1 MAIRSRCRGAATSGQ
16 TCSALLAISNSL
28 MTPTQGH
35 DKAQST
41 SRQQLQSPDQPAA
54 RSSDYQHGR
63 TSPEDDK
70 NHRPSRGHSP
80 HRPTARSIDYY
91 HGYSSQKNDRDHTP
105 LDVNSLSSDP
115 LKVRTDVPSRDG
127 DESLQGARSGRHA
140 PPNGGEALQ
149 EGPSNRRAPPNFG
162 VRSLKEIRAAKAA
175 QASAM
180 QATQPHV
187 AADAVNAPN
196 APAHALPTS
205 SPTPGD
211 NPHELSNWLASTN
224 KPPFNDPDPSAVE
237 QSARQSLWDT
247 SRSHFSGVGK
257 DQEVIKGCRVCR
269 AAGMSGRR

>member
-1 MAIRSRCRGAATSGQ
+1 MDTPARRMTETTPPWMLTRCHLIHSRF
-16 TCSALLAISNSL
+16 
-28 MTPTQGH
+28 
-35 DKAQST
+35 D
-41 SRQQLQSPDQPAA
+41 
-54 RSSDYQHGR
+54 
-63 TSPEDDK
+63 
-70 NHRPSRGHSP
+70 
-80 HRPTARSIDYY
+80 
-91 HGYSSQKNDRDHTP
+91 
-105 LDVNSLSSDP
+105 
-115 LKVRTDVPSRDG
+115 TDVPSRDG

-149 EGPSNRRAPPNFG
+149 EGPLQRGVHPQTLG

-224 KPPFNDPDPSAVE
+224 KPPLQRSR
-237 QSARQSLWDT
+237 SIGSLSSQQGSLCGTT
-247 SRSHFSGVGK
+247 SRSHFSGVWASRSG
-257 DQEVIKGCRVCR
+257 VIKGCRVCR